1 MNPPNVS
8 ARSIAFPVAFETS
21 WMALPAST
29 RDFGSSV
36 ISSPPPARQIPRR
49 RYRQGESRGPSSRDA
64 RRTSSGQPDARRPL
78 PLAGCGRGP
87 GDVPEGVSSCRFVK
101 KYPERKR
108 DRILSDDE
116 YRRLATALGTPSA
129 GSFALAVA
137 IAATRLL
144 MLAECGN
151 GEVLSLRREEVAL
164 ERSELRLCDAKT
176 EAKAVHRRD
185 EQPVRETHRFGLCLG
200 GGGQDV
206 RTGRRCAGGIVTRL
220 PCPHSCTSPSCT
232 GTAFARGAPSELV
245 RAGPSRPGE
254 HDRTPRAIAAPER
267 THRLC
272 RPARKCEDYE
282 SGWFAIHAGP
292 NWPTDGSSA

>member
-1 MNPPNVS
+1 M
-8 ARSIAFPVAFETS
+8 
-21 WMALPAST
+21 
-29 RDFGSSV
+29 
-36 ISSPPPARQIPRR
+36 
-49 RYRQGESRGPSSRDA
+49 
-64 RRTSSGQPDARRPL
+64 
-78 PLAGCGRGP
+78 
-87 GDVPEGVSSCRFVK
+87 PEGVSSCRFVK

-232 GTAFARGAPSELV
+232 GTAFARGAPSDSCARGLRGRANTTV
-245 RAGPSRPGE
+245 RLALL
-254 HDRTPRAIAAPER
+254 PRQRER
-267 THRLC
+267 TGYAALLEN
-272 RPARKCEDYE
+272 AKTTK
-282 SGWFAIHAGP
+282 A
-292 NWPTDGSSA
+292 DGSLYTLAQIGRPTGPRPEGTHCNDFEETGRCRLLT